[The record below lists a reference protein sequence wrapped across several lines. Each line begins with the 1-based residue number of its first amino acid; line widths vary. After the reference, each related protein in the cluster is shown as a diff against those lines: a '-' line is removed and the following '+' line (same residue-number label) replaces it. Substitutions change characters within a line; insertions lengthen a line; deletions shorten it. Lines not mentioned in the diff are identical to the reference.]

1 MIIQQ
6 IFKLMLKKKM
16 KVELLVVFNF
26 LVVLEPV
33 MKLLLMLK

>member
-16 KVELLVVFNF
+16 KVELLVIFNF

-33 MKLLLMLK
+33 MKLLLMQK

>member
-16 KVELLVVFNF
+16 KVELLVIFNF

>member
-1 MIIQQ
+1 MIIKQL
-6 IFKLMLKKKM
+6 FKLMLKEKM

>member
-1 MIIQQ
+1 
-6 IFKLMLKKKM
+6 MLKEKM

>member
-6 IFKLMLKKKM
+6 IFKLMLKEKM

>member
-1 MIIQQ
+1 MMIQQ
-6 IFKLMLKKKM
+6 IFKLMLKEKM

>member
-1 MIIQQ
+1 MIQQ
-6 IFKLMLKKKM
+6 LFKLMLKEKM
-16 KVELLVVFNF
+16 KVELLAVFNF

>member
-1 MIIQQ
+1 MIQQ
-6 IFKLMLKKKM
+6 IFKLMLKEKM